1 MTKLFLDTNIWI
13 RYLIKD
19 ELKQFAT
26 VKELLA
32 SVEEGKYQPY
42 ISSIVLLELSYVLKS
57 VYRFTFGEVLDAL
70 ESVTTT
76 RGITIIE
83 TTDSVLALA
92 CFKTYKIK
100 FTDCLLASQ
109 IRKDIVLVTFDEE
122 LRKIKEL
129 TVKTPEEILKDKES
143 QR

>member
-1 MTKLFLDTNIWI
+1 MTKLFLDTNLWI

-19 ELKQFAT
+19 EPKQFAT

-42 ISSIVLLELSYVLKS
+42 TSAVVLLELSYVLKS
-57 VYRFTFGEVLDAL
+57 VYRFAFSEVLDAL
-70 ESVTTT
+70 ESVTAT

-83 TTDSVLALA
+83 TTDSALALA

-100 FTDCLLASQ
+100 FTDCLLVSQ
-109 IRKDIVLVTFDEE
+109 IRPNIVLVTFDEE

-129 TVKTPEEILKDKES
+129 TVKTPGEVLS
-143 QR
+143 QWKPH

>member
-1 MTKLFLDTNIWI
+1 MTKLFLDTNIWV

-19 ELKQFAT
+19 EPKQFAT

-42 ISSIVLLELSYVLKS
+42 TSSIVLLELSYVLKS
-57 VYRFTFGEVLDAL
+57 VYRLAFSEVLDAL
-70 ESVTTT
+70 ESVIAT

-83 TTDSVLALA
+83 TTDSVLALEY
-92 CFKTYKIK
+92 FKTYKIK

-109 IRKDIVLVTFDEE
+109 IRPDIALVTFDEE
-122 LRKIKEL
+122 LRRIKEL
-129 TVKTPEEILKDKES
+129 TVKIPEEVVNH
-143 QR
+143 